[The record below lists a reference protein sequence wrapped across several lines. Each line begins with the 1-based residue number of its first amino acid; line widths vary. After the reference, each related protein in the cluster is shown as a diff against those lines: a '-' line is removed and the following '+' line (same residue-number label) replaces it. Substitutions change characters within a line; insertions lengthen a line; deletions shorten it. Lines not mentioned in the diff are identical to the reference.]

1 MPTPD
6 QMIVSAAQAELRPL
20 GFRRHRRTRVW
31 VADRGWWLHLVALD
45 KSRSGSTS
53 LVVAAKFLWGPMT
66 EFTYDYGGPLFW
78 REETGDFATDRPHDG
93 HVWVGGVRHVDD
105 GRFATD
111 LKQVT
116 GIARQRVE
124 QMSREITTPADVARL
139 LSAPQS
145 RIGATSWW
153 HSFHTGA
160 AAGLSGDAE
169 LARGQF
175 ARIRPDRMA
184 VAWEHEL
191 KHRAATLSALAGDRR
206 ALFQRLVADIGATRS
221 RIGLPDTPLATP
233 PEPVW

>member
-6 QMIVSAAQAELRPL
+6 QMTVAAAQAQLRPL
-20 GFRRHRRTRVW
+20 GFRRHGRTRIW
-31 VADRGWWLHLVALD
+31 VEDRGWWLHLVVLD
-45 KSRSGSTS
+45 RSRGGSTS

-66 EFTYDYGGPLFW
+66 EFTYDYGGRLFW

-93 HVWVGGVRHVDD
+93 HAWVDGVRHIRDD
-105 GRFATD
+105 QFATD
-111 LKQVT
+111 LSQLT

-124 QMSREITTPADVARL
+124 QMRREIGTPADVARL

-169 LARGQF
+169 LARAQF
-175 ARIRPDRMA
+175 TRIRPGRMA
-184 VAWEHEL
+184 VEWEHEL
-191 KHRAATLSALAGDRR
+191 GRRAATLLELTGDRPALFRRLAGD
-206 ALFQRLVADIGATRS
+206 IGETRS
-221 RIGLPDTPLATP
+221 RLGLPDTPPGSP